1 MSSTLLPK
9 VSGDENKL
17 LTNVCVRRTMV
28 WAIDLDDGTLLE
40 ALGANI
46 SRNKTQILPY
56 PRASVPDWWWP
67 KVPKQEL

>member
-1 MSSTLLPK
+1 
-9 VSGDENKL
+9 
-17 LTNVCVRRTMV
+17 MV